1 MKRQQSAAAHYPQLE
16 ARQSHAKVSRCGPK
30 AFHASMYIAG
40 GVGLRRCVLGDEA
53 CEAEV
58 QMFSV

>member
-1 MKRQQSAAAHYPQLE
+1 MKWQQSAAAYYPHLE

-40 GVGLRRCVLGDEA
+40 GGGSEEMCTRR
-53 CEAEV
+53 
-58 QMFSV
+58 